1 MALFKMLKRKDSF
14 GHIAQIFASNVF
26 ILILNTFTGIIIA
39 RFLGPEGRGEQ
50 AAMIMWPQLLS
61 YIVTLGLPSS
71 IIYYMKQKDSDQGS
85 LFLASLWMCLGLGTM
100 SMVGGMIFL
109 PNWMDGYSAD
119 KIQFACWA
127 LILVPF
133 GLLGAINNAV
143 LQAREEYAIFNRIRY
158 LPNVITLILL
168 LALVLTGQVNP
179 FYTSLAYLVPT
190 IPLSI
195 WIMIRLLSVYSIRQK
210 NLMQSS
216 RQLVQYGIRSY
227 GTDLAGTLSFYID
240 QVLVVGLLSPVS
252 LGIYL
257 VALNLSKMLDI
268 IQASVVSVL
277 FPQASGLNKTEAIH
291 LTLKVYRISSVITIG
306 LVIAAILFA
315 PIGLMLLYGKSFED
329 SIPIFRILILQAAI
343 GSATWTLAQGFMATD
358 KPGRVTLLKVV
369 SLFMNVVLINL
380 LTPEFGIIG
389 AAYSLLISAV
399 MNLLFIL
406 LLYRLELGIIWMSF
420 LFDKEDWIW
429 MKEQLSKRKTKS
441 MDKEGALL

>member
-1 MALFKMLKRKDSF
+1 MLKRKDSI
-14 GHIAQIFASNVF
+14 GYIAQIFASNVF
-26 ILILNTFTGIIIA
+26 ILFLNTLTGVIIA

-71 IIYYMKQKDSDQGS
+71 IIYYMKQKESDQGS
-85 LFLASLWMCLGLGTM
+85 LFLASLWMCFGLGTM
-100 SMVGGMIFL
+100 SMIGGLIFL
-109 PNWMDGYSAD
+109 PGWMDGYSAD
-119 KIQFACWA
+119 KVQFACWA

-143 LQAREEYAIFNRIRY
+143 LQAREEYALFNRIRY

-168 LALVLTGQVNP
+168 FALVLAGQVNP
-179 FYTSLAYLVPT
+179 FYTSLAYLAPT
-190 IPLSI
+190 IPLSV
-195 WIMIRLLSVYSIRQK
+195 WIMVRMLKIYSFRQK
-210 NLMQSS
+210 GIMQSS

-277 FPQASGLNKTEAIH
+277 FPQASGLNQSDAIQ
-291 LTLKVYRISSVITIG
+291 LTLKVYRISSVITIV
-306 LVIAAILFA
+306 LVLAAIACA
-315 PIGLMLLYGKSFED
+315 PLGLMLLYGKSFED
-329 SIPIFRILILQAAI
+329 AIPIFRILIIQAAI

-358 KPGRVTLLKVV
+358 KPGRVTMLKVA
-369 SLFMNVVLINL
+369 SLIMNVLLINL
-380 LTPEFGIIG
+380 MTPHFGIIG
-389 AAYSLLISAV
+389 AAYSLLISAAA
-399 MNLLFIL
+399 NFLFIL
-406 LLYRLELGIIWMSF
+406 LLYRLELGTSWSSF
-420 LFDKEDWIW
+420 LFDTEDWLW
-429 MKEQLSKRKTKS
+429 VKEQLNRKRSKAA
-441 MDKEGALL
+441 DKEGALL

>member
-1 MALFKMLKRKDSF
+1 MALLKMLKRKDSF
-14 GHIAQIFASNVF
+14 GYMAQIFASNVF
-26 ILILNTFTGIIIA
+26 ILVLNTLTGIIIA

-85 LFLASLWMCLGLGTM
+85 LFLASLGMCFGLGTM
-100 SMVGGMIFL
+100 SMIGGMIFL
-109 PNWMDGYSAD
+109 PGWMDGYSSD

-127 LILVPF
+127 LVLVPF

-143 LQAREEYAIFNRIRY
+143 LQAREEYALFNRIRY
-158 LPNVITLILL
+158 LPNIITLILL
-168 LALVLTGQVNP
+168 LVLVLAGHVNP
-179 FYTSLAYLVPT
+179 FYTSLAYLAPT
-190 IPLSI
+190 IPLSL
-195 WIMIRLLSVYSIRQK
+195 WIMVRLLTVYSFRQK
-210 NLMQSS
+210 GILNSS
-216 RQLVQYGIRSY
+216 KQLVQYGIRSY

-277 FPQASGLNKTEAIH
+277 FPQASGLKQAEAIQ

-306 LVIAAILFA
+306 LVIAAITFA
-315 PIGLMLLYGKSFED
+315 PFGLMLLYGKSFAD
-329 SIPIFRILILQAAI
+329 AIPIFRILIIQAAI

-380 LTPEFGIIG
+380 LTPHLGIIG
-389 AAYSLLISAV
+389 AAYSLLISAGV
-399 MNLLFIL
+399 NFLFIL
-406 LLYRLELGIIWMSF
+406 LLYRLELGTSWMAF
-420 LFDKEDWIW
+420 LFDKEDWLW
-429 MKEQLSKRKTKS
+429 MKEQLSRRRTKS
-441 MDKEGALL
+441 MDEGRALL